1 MKRRDAEK
9 REKFNLD
16 RPRCLVALVRIH
28 FHRDAPRCPKFFT
41 SFLVRVRGGRRK
53 QERKKRER
61 RKRGREGKK
70 SVDES
75 NFCPFVSNTF

>member
-28 FHRDAPRCPKFFT
+28 FHRDAPRCPKFFYELPREG
-41 SFLVRVRGGRRK
+41 SRRK
-53 QERKKRER
+53 KEAREKEEGKKE
-61 RKRGREGKK
+61 GREGG
-70 SVDES
+70 EEERRRE
-75 NFCPFVSNTF
+75 